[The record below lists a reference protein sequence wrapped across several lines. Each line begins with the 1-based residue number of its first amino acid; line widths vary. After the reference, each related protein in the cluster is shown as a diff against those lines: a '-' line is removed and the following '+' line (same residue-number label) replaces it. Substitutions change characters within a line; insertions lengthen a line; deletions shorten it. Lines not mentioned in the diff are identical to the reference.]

1 MTQATRTTP
10 AAVTTQPMSTFER
23 TFRLWLAGFG
33 TTEEQCDKLCSDR
46 RIAMSIC
53 AKDSGG
59 LVQDLPGALNGLPW
73 DFELRAAVNNP
84 REKLMLMTSLK

>member
-10 AAVTTQPMSTFER
+10 AAVTAQPMSTFER

-59 LVQDLPGALNGLPW
+59 LVQDLPYALRDIPR
-73 DFELRAAVNNP
+73 DSELRKAVNNP
-84 REKLMLMTSLK
+84 REQLLLMMTLK